1 MDTWNRPAPR
11 RLAPWLALLSALT
24 LMAVLGVTW
33 SLDHLALPPSG
44 RLALAMIPVAL
55 WSGAITLFVWLLRT
69 LDELQRRI
77 QLEALAIA
85 FPAAMMLGMG
95 VEYAQKAGFALDLGV
110 GDVWPFMFL
119 LYLPAL
125 LYAHWKYR

>member
-1 MDTWNRPAPR
+1 MNTWNRPAPR

-24 LMAVLGVTW
+24 LMAVAGVTW
-33 SLDHLALPPSG
+33 SLDHVGMTHSA

-55 WSGAITLFVWLLRT
+55 WSGAITLFVLLLRT

-85 FPAAMMLGMG
+85 FPAAMMLGMA
-95 VEYAQKAGFALDLGV
+95 VEYAQKAGFVLDLRV
-110 GDVWPFMFL
+110 GDVWPLMFL

-125 LYAHWKYR
+125 VYARRKYR

>member
-1 MDTWNRPAPR
+1 MNTWNRPAPR
-11 RLAPWLALLSALT
+11 RLAPWLVLLSVLT
-24 LMAVLGVTW
+24 LMAVAGVTW
-33 SLDHLALPPSG
+33 SLDHVAMPPSG

-55 WSGAITLFVWLLRT
+55 WSGAITLFVLLLRT

-85 FPAAMMLGMG
+85 FPSAMMLGMG
-95 VEYAQKAGFALDLGV
+95 VEYAQKAGFVLDLTV
-110 GDVWPFMFL
+110 GDVWPLMFL

-125 LYAHWKYR
+125 IYAHRKYR